1 MNSNILNYVGLSN
14 LDPGIYVIAIAVLL
28 LLVIILLICTIKQGR
43 ELSLMKKRIKKFM
56 SGRDAE
62 SLEDQIIEL
71 FEDNQYMKAA
81 SDKNKNDIIDINRRM
96 RHCFQ
101 KIGIVKYDALN
112 QMGGQLSYALAL
124 LDEEDNGYIINSV
137 HGNEGCYSYTK
148 VIKNGRSDIELGTE
162 ERKALESAIL
172 GS

>member
-1 MNSNILNYVGLSN
+1 MNSKILNYVGLSN
-14 LDPGIYVIAIAVLL
+14 LDPGVYIIVLTILL
-28 LLVIILLICTIKQGR
+28 LLVLVLLICTIKQSK
-43 ELSLMKKRIKKFM
+43 ELSMMKKRIKKFM

-71 FEDNQYMKAA
+71 FEDNQYMKA
-81 SDKNKNDIIDINRRM
+81 SSEKNKKDIMDINKRM
-96 RHCFQ
+96 MHCFQ
-101 KIGIVKYDALN
+101 KVGIVKYDALN

-162 ERKALESAIL
+162 ERKALEIAVTSR
-172 GS
+172 

>member
-1 MNSNILNYVGLSN
+1 MNSNILNYMGLSN
-14 LDPGIYVIAIAVLL
+14 IDPGIYVIAIAVLL
-28 LLVIILLICTIKQGR
+28 LLVLILLICTIRQGR
-43 ELSLMKKRIKKFM
+43 EVSVLKRRISKFM

-62 SLEDQIIEL
+62 SLEDQIVEL

-81 SDKNKNDIIDINRRM
+81 SDKNKNDIIDLNKRM

-101 KIGIVKYDALN
+101 KVGIVKYDALN

-148 VIKNGRSDIELGTE
+148 VIKNGRRDIELGIE
-162 ERKALESAIL
+162 ERKALENAVMSR
-172 GS
+172 

>member
-28 LLVIILLICTIKQGR
+28 LLVLILLICTIKQGK
-43 ELSLMKKRIKKFM
+43 ELSLMKKRLKKFM

-71 FEDNQYMKAA
+71 FEDNQYMKAV

-162 ERKALESAIL
+162 ERKALENAVMSR
-172 GS
+172 

>member
-1 MNSNILNYVGLSN
+1 MNSNILNYMGLSN
-14 LDPGIYVIAIAVLL
+14 IDPGIYVIAIAVLL
-28 LLVIILLICTIKQGR
+28 LLVLILLICTIRQGR
-43 ELSLMKKRIKKFM
+43 EVSVLKRRISKFM

-62 SLEDQIIEL
+62 SLEDQIVEL

-81 SDKNKNDIIDINRRM
+81 SDKNKNDIIDLNKRM

-101 KIGIVKYDALN
+101 KVGIVKYDALN

-148 VIKNGRSDIELGTE
+148 VIKNGRSDIELGIE
-162 ERKALESAIL
+162 ERKALENAVMSR
-172 GS
+172 

>member
-1 MNSNILNYVGLSN
+1 MNSNILNYMGLSN
-14 LDPGIYVIAIAVLL
+14 IDPGIYVIAIAVLL
-28 LLVIILLICTIKQGR
+28 LLVLILLICTIRQGR
-43 ELSLMKKRIKKFM
+43 EVSVLKRRISKFM

-62 SLEDQIIEL
+62 SLEDQIVEL

-81 SDKNKNDIIDINRRM
+81 FDKNKNDIIDLNKRM

-101 KIGIVKYDALN
+101 KVGIVKYDALN

-162 ERKALESAIL
+162 ERKALENAVMSR
-172 GS
+172 

>member
-28 LLVIILLICTIKQGR
+28 VFVLILLICTIKQGR
-43 ELSLMKKRIKKFM
+43 ELSLMKKRVKKFM

-81 SDKNKNDIIDINRRM
+81 SDKNKNDIIDINKRM

-148 VIKNGRSDIELGTE
+148 IIKNGRSDIELGTE
-162 ERKALESAIL
+162 ERKALESAVM
-172 GS
+172 SR

>member
-14 LDPGIYVIAIAVLL
+14 LDPGIYVIAIAVLI
-28 LLVIILLICTIKQGR
+28 LLVLILLICTIKQGR
-43 ELSLMKKRIKKFM
+43 ELSLMKRRLKKFM

-62 SLEDQIIEL
+62 SLEEQIIEL

-148 VIKNGRSDIELGTE
+148 VVKNGRSDIELGTE
-162 ERKALESAIL
+162 ERKALESAVM

>member
-1 MNSNILNYVGLSN
+1 MNSTILNYVGLSN
-14 LDPGIYVIAIAVLL
+14 LDPGIYVIAIAVLIV
-28 LLVIILLICTIKQGR
+28 LVLILLIFTIKQGR
-43 ELSLMKKRIKKFM
+43 ELSLMKNRIKKFM

-62 SLEDQIIEL
+62 SLEDQIVEL

-81 SDKNKNDIIDINRRM
+81 SDKNKNDIIDINKRM

-162 ERKALESAIL
+162 ERKALESAVL
-172 GS
+172 SR

>member
-1 MNSNILNYVGLSN
+1 MNSNILNYMGLSN
-14 LDPGIYVIAIAVLL
+14 IDPGIYVIAIAVLL
-28 LLVIILLICTIKQGR
+28 LLVVILLICTIRQGR
-43 ELSLMKKRIKKFM
+43 EVSVLKRRISKFM

-62 SLEDQIIEL
+62 SLEDQIVEL

-81 SDKNKNDIIDINRRM
+81 SDKNKNDIIDLNKRM

-101 KIGIVKYDALN
+101 KVGIVKYDALN

-148 VIKNGRSDIELGTE
+148 VIKNGRSDIELGIE
-162 ERKALESAIL
+162 ERKALENAVMSR
-172 GS
+172 

>member
-1 MNSNILNYVGLSN
+1 MGLSN
-14 LDPGIYVIAIAVLL
+14 IDPGIYVIAIAVLL
-28 LLVIILLICTIKQGR
+28 LLVLILLICTIRQGR
-43 ELSLMKKRIKKFM
+43 EVSVLKRRISKFM

-62 SLEDQIIEL
+62 SLEDQIVEL

-81 SDKNKNDIIDINRRM
+81 SDKNKNDIIDLNKRM

-101 KIGIVKYDALN
+101 KVGIVKYDALN

-148 VIKNGRSDIELGTE
+148 VIKNGRSDIELGIE
-162 ERKALESAIL
+162 ERKALENAVMSR
-172 GS
+172 

>member
-1 MNSNILNYVGLSN
+1 MNSKILNYMGLSN
-14 LDPGIYVIAIAVLL
+14 IDPGIYVIAIAVLL
-28 LLVIILLICTIKQGR
+28 LLVLILLICTIRQGR
-43 ELSLMKKRIKKFM
+43 EVSVLKRRITKFM

-62 SLEDQIIEL
+62 SLEDQIVEL

-81 SDKNKNDIIDINRRM
+81 SDKNKNDIIDLNKRM

-101 KIGIVKYDALN
+101 KVGIVKYDALN

-162 ERKALESAIL
+162 ERKALENAVMSR
-172 GS
+172 

>member
-1 MNSNILNYVGLSN
+1 MNSNILNYMGLSN
-14 LDPGIYVIAIAVLL
+14 IDPGIYVIAIAVLL
-28 LLVIILLICTIKQGR
+28 LLVLILLICTIRQGR
-43 ELSLMKKRIKKFM
+43 EVSVLRRRISKFM

-62 SLEDQIIEL
+62 SLEDQIVEL

-81 SDKNKNDIIDINRRM
+81 SDKNKNDIIDLNKRM

-101 KIGIVKYDALN
+101 KVGIVKYDALN

-162 ERKALESAIL
+162 ERKALENAVMSR
-172 GS
+172 

>member
-1 MNSNILNYVGLSN
+1 MNSNILNYIGLSN

-28 LLVIILLICTIKQGR
+28 LLVIILLICTIKQGK
-43 ELSLMKKRIKKFM
+43 ELSIMKKRIKKFM

-62 SLEDQIIEL
+62 SLEDQIVEL

-81 SDKNKNDIIDINRRM
+81 SDKNKNDIIDINKRM

-101 KIGIVKYDALN
+101 KVGIVKYDALN

-148 VIKNGRSDIELGTE
+148 IVKNGKSDIELGTE
-162 ERKALESAIL
+162 ERKALEIAVI

>member
-1 MNSNILNYVGLSN
+1 MGLSN
-14 LDPGIYVIAIAVLL
+14 IDPGIYVIAIAVLL
-28 LLVIILLICTIKQGR
+28 LLVLILLICTIRQGR
-43 ELSLMKKRIKKFM
+43 EVSVLKRRISKFM
-56 SGRDAE
+56 SARDAE
-62 SLEDQIIEL
+62 SLEDQIVEL

-81 SDKNKNDIIDINRRM
+81 SDKNKNDIIDLNKRM

-101 KIGIVKYDALN
+101 KVGIVKYDALN

-148 VIKNGRSDIELGTE
+148 VIKNGRSDIELGIE
-162 ERKALESAIL
+162 ERKALENAVMSR
-172 GS
+172 

>member
-1 MNSNILNYVGLSN
+1 MNSNILNYMGLSN
-14 LDPGIYVIAIAVLL
+14 IDPGIYVIAIAVLL
-28 LLVIILLICTIKQGR
+28 LLVLILLICTIRQGR
-43 ELSLMKKRIKKFM
+43 EVSVLKRRILKFM

-62 SLEDQIIEL
+62 SLEDQIVEL

-81 SDKNKNDIIDINRRM
+81 SDKNKNDIIDLNKRM

-101 KIGIVKYDALN
+101 KVGIVKYDALN

-148 VIKNGRSDIELGTE
+148 VIKDGRSDIELGTE
-162 ERKALESAIL
+162 ERKALENAVMSR
-172 GS
+172 

>member
-1 MNSNILNYVGLSN
+1 MNSNILKYIGLSN

-43 ELSLMKKRIKKFM
+43 ELSIMKKRIKKFM

-62 SLEDQIIEL
+62 SLEDQIVEL

-81 SDKNKNDIIDINRRM
+81 SDKNKNDIIDINKRM

-101 KIGIVKYDALN
+101 KVGIVKYDALN

-148 VIKNGRSDIELGTE
+148 IVKNGKSDIELGTE
-162 ERKALESAIL
+162 ERKALEIAVI

>member
-1 MNSNILNYVGLSN
+1 MFKCGME
-14 LDPGIYVIAIAVLL
+14 
-28 LLVIILLICTIKQGR
+28 C
-43 ELSLMKKRIKKFM
+43 
-56 SGRDAE
+56 
-62 SLEDQIIEL
+62 
-71 FEDNQYMKAA
+71 
-81 SDKNKNDIIDINRRM
+81 NDIIDINRRM